1 MTIKNWRA
9 PEIVQ
14 AVRQGA
20 MAGVVDGIGIVERRA
35 VELITQPPKTGRIYS
50 RRGVKHQSSAP
61 GEAPASDT
69 SRLVNSRRIIL
80 NPKALKARLQF
91 AAKHARHL
99 EHGTKK
105 MEPRPFARR
114 ALLETVAQVN
124 TAVFNGI
131 VVRLKQVA
139 KK

>member
-1 MTIKNWRA
+1 MTIKSWNA
-9 PEIVQ
+9 PVIVQ
-14 AVRQGA
+14 AVRRGA
-20 MAGVVDGIGIVERRA
+20 MVGVTNGINIVEKRA
-35 VELITQPPKTGRIYS
+35 VALILSPPKTGRIYR
-50 RRGVKHQSSAP
+50 RRGVSHQSSAP

-80 NPKALKARLQF
+80 NPQALRARLQF

-114 ALLETVAQVN
+114 ALLETRAQVN

-131 VVRLKQVA
+131 VVELRAVT